1 MSNKKSEG
9 DGVLWRII
17 KPVKTHIYSAMIL
30 HAFGSVATIA
40 TLLLLSLVI
49 AVLLNGGSLL
59 FMGINWSL
67 PGTLVGVGAVGLS
80 AFILSSIAFAV
91 SHLGAF
97 ELEVDLRTKLA
108 EHMAQLPLGYIITN
122 GTGSLK
128 KVVLDDVKNLHVFVA
143 DSTPMIGRSFAA
155 PVVSLILIFAID
167 WRLALIALSVLIV
180 GMIMMS
186 IAMKDYGEIRQ
197 EYDSSLG
204 KINAAVIEFIQAMV
218 VVRTF
223 DDGTS
228 SFKRYHKALESFQGV
243 FIKWMDKCSSPSRL
257 SMIIFGPLPTM
268 AAVIAG
274 GIFFISKGTLSV
286 PTLVAMLFISTAM
299 VDAFMPLMWLN
310 NFLRKSKTAANRIEE
325 ILSMPI
331 MSYAERGEVP
341 GEMTI
346 RFDEV
351 DFSYENR
358 EEKALS
364 GVSFTALPGTS
375 TALVGPSGAGKSTV
389 ARLLPRFWD
398 IDKGAITIGGVDIR
412 EMTSEDLMNTVTFV
426 FQDTYLFHDTLA
438 NNIKM
443 AKPDATDEEVVEAA
457 KAAQIHDFI
466 MELPEGY
473 DTHAGERGDRLSGGQ
488 RQRITIARAILR
500 NAPIVVLDEATAFAD
515 PESEE
520 EIIKAISFLTRDK
533 TVITIAHRLSSITH
547 VDQILVFDKGEIVE
561 RGRHE
566 ELLANSGVYAGLW
579 SNYQA
584 AQGWDLHAKQPAGAD
599 GSATGSIEA
608 RSSGK
613 NVSPAEHPNKG
624 AVHV

>member
-17 KPVKTHIYSAMIL
+17 KPVQTHIYSAMLL

-59 FMGINWSL
+59 FLGINWSL
-67 PGTLVGVGAVGLS
+67 PGTLIGVGAVGLS

-197 EYDSSLG
+197 EYDTSLG

-243 FIKWMDKCSSPSRL
+243 FIKWMDKCSTPSRL

-358 EEKALS
+358 KEKALS

-566 ELLANSGVYAGLW
+566 ELLANRGVYAGLW
-579 SNYQA
+579 SNFEA
-584 AQGWDLHAKQPAGAD
+584 AQAWDLHAKQPAGAD
-599 GSATGSIEA
+599 GSAAGSIET
-608 RSSGK
+608 RSSGE

-624 AVHV
+624 AAHV